1 MSQALKIL
9 AALQQHGTSTYQ
21 QLQPRVGIPMNP
33 LRWAVNDLKT
43 RQLVMQCED
52 STSNAIAWKITAAG
66 TGFLQANGPK
76 AAPASKPLADKKY
89 KSKPGPKKASA
100 PSEKGVDTPAAGGA
114 CNSGSSASDS
124 LVETATTST
133 EGTVVVETRA
143 GSEGPEAASAAAEPV
158 VSDEKDTTPDAGP
171 LIACIGIRGS
181 LTIANKQ
188 GEFQLPP
195 HQVRQLGDFLLNTY
209 EVWGQK

>member
-1 MSQALKIL
+1 MRQALKIL

-133 EGTVVVETRA
+133 EGTVVVEQPAQVTPTVPA
-143 GSEGPEAASAAAEPV
+143 GS
-158 VSDEKDTTPDAGP
+158 DEQDTTPDAGP
-171 LIACIGIRGS
+171 LIACIGISGNMV
-181 LTIANKQ
+181 IANKQ
-188 GEFQLPP
+188 GEFHLPP